1 MGTTLVAGIFQGD
14 QLFLTHLGDS
24 RCYCLRGEVLT
35 QMTADHSIRQEQID
49 AGLITREEAA
59 HAQGRNLLTRAL
71 GVEAEVPVE
80 VRIFQVVAGDVYLMC
95 SDGLTDMVDDASMAE
110 PDGS

>member
-1 MGTTLVAGIFQGD
+1 MVKI
-14 QLFLTHLGDS
+14 
-24 RCYCLRGEVLT
+24 LT

-80 VRIFQVVAGDVYLMC
+80 VRIHPVAAGDVYLMC